1 MSCTPKYYVG
11 AGACKALPD
20 SIVGLLLLDK
30 GHAIL
35 TKVNAK
41 LNSGLTGLKLLVA
54 PASIAAIEGAIIDG
68 RNGVEPSGGENEIT
82 QSNLNYP
89 KLTDVS
95 AIILDVYADMSYED
109 YKHYFAFADNTM
121 EIGLFDMKGNLTG
134 TNSDNLNF
142 HGFRGKLYLDKKIVP
157 PGADKIKAYHFQV
170 IFTDMEEFGENSE
183 TLTTDYG
190 VAEALEDINPV
201 GVDISLKTAI
211 TETTGIVVIKAVLRN
226 TSTPYAGFDTADEW
240 DILSADSDVGV
251 TVAISNAANAALG
264 EYSLIILNGTPA
276 DITGDVLIQASKV
289 STTMTYLSD
298 PLTIEK
304 YSA

>member
-1 MSCTPKYYVG
+1 MSCIPKYYVG
-11 AGACKALPD
+11 AGGCKALPD

-30 GHAIL
+30 GHATL

-41 LNSGLTGLKLLVA
+41 LNEGLTGLKLLVA
-54 PASIAAIEGAIIDG
+54 PATIAAIEGAIIDG
-68 RNGVEPSGGENEIT
+68 RNGLEPSGGENEIT

-109 YKHYFAFADNTM
+109 YKYYFAFADSTM

-134 TNSDNLNF
+134 TNSDPLNF
-142 HGFRGKLYLDKKIVP
+142 HGFRGKLYLDKKVVP
-157 PGADKIKAYHFQV
+157 PGPDKIKAYHFQV
-170 IFTDMEEFGENSE
+170 IFTDMEEFGANSE
-183 TLTTDYG
+183 TLTTAYG

-201 GVDISLKTAI
+201 GVDITVKTAI
-211 TETTGIVVIKAVLRN
+211 AETTGYVTIKAVLRN
-226 TSTPYAGFDTADEW
+226 TSRPYAGFDTASEW
-240 DILSADSDVGV
+240 DVLSAESDVGV
-251 TVAISNAANAALG
+251 TIAVQSADNAALG
-264 EYSLIILNGTPA
+264 EYTLTILNGTPA

-289 STTMTYLSD
+289 ATVMTYLSS
-298 PLTIEK
+298 PLVIEK